1 MSFAV
6 PTCHWACST
15 PNRAEGSPRRSNN
28 SDGKVRLTFARC
40 DFCFHIFC
48 QVRFL
53 IIFFCQVRLPPEPG
67 SDGVSPPVC
76 SSVFCLHAG
85 IIHCWIALCL
95 ISNGLDLRCCT
106 CWRLSRT
113 PRRWRV
119 SRRRRATSSRGLTSL
134 SSLSSPWYYFEDNYH
149 QSPQM
154 QMPSSFIIVFSSFS
168 FASLWFSG
176 LGSGLSLVISS
187 WRGELF
193 LPTSSFLMMSCCIL
207 QVIAQYTAFKIQ
219 HEHDM
224 TLAQR

>member
-85 IIHCWIALCL
+85 IIRYHCWIALFLMDL
-95 ISNGLDLRCCT
+95 ISGAVHAGGSQEPRDVEGSHGDGERHPAEDWQVCHHDHHHYIILRTIITTNANASIIHHCFLQLLLCLT
-106 CWRLSRT
+106 LVLWPRQRPLSGNLILKRGIIFTNIFIFNDVMLHSPGHRPIHCLQNPAWTWHDPRT
-113 PRRWRV
+113 KV
-119 SRRRRATSSRGLTSL
+119 
-134 SSLSSPWYYFEDNYH
+134 D
-149 QSPQM
+149 
-154 QMPSSFIIVFSSFS
+154 
-168 FASLWFSG
+168 
-176 LGSGLSLVISS
+176 
-187 WRGELF
+187 
-193 LPTSSFLMMSCCIL
+193 
-207 QVIAQYTAFKIQ
+207 
-219 HEHDM
+219 
-224 TLAQR
+224 

>member
-40 DFCFHIFC
+40 NFPYLLPGSIFDYI
-48 QVRFL
+48 L
-53 IIFFCQVRLPPEPG
+53 YQVRLPPEPG
-67 SDGVSPPVC
+67 SDGFSPPVC

-85 IIHCWIALCL
+85 IIRYHCWIALCL

-119 SRRRRATSSRGLTSL
+119 SRRQRVTSSRGLTSL

-187 WRGELF
+187 KREF
-193 LPTSSFLMMSCCIL
+193 TFTNI
-207 QVIAQYTAFKIQ
+207 
-219 HEHDM
+219 
-224 TLAQR
+224 